1 MKKAPGGGH
10 RRPGV
15 LSSRAMRRSI
25 ALIALL
31 ALLTAGIPTGGRSAS
46 AMACCHG
53 GAVMACCLPASGCA
67 MKSCPPAQAAETLPG
82 LPPAALDDA
91 AAATAPELAADRIAP
106 VERIPLF
113 FAPAPPEQP
122 PRG

>member
-1 MKKAPGGGH
+1 MKKAPGGGS

-15 LSSRAMRRSI
+15 LSSRAMRHSI

-31 ALLTAGIPTGGRSAS
+31 ALLSAGIPAGGRGAS

-67 MKSCPPAQAAETLPG
+67 MKSCPPAPAAETLPG
-82 LPPAALDDA
+82 LPPATLCDAPA
-91 AAATAPELAADRIAP
+91 AAAPELAADRIAL
-106 VERIPLF
+106 VELMPRI
-113 FAPAPPEQP
+113 FATAPPEQP

>member
-1 MKKAPGGGH
+1 MKEGPGGGS

-15 LSSRAMRRSI
+15 LSSRAMRHSI

-31 ALLTAGIPTGGRSAS
+31 ALLSAGIPAGGRSAS

-53 GAVMACCLPASGCA
+53 GAVMACCVPASGCA
-67 MKSCPPAQAAETLPG
+67 MKSCPPAPAVEALPG
-82 LPPAALDDA
+82 LPPATLFDAPA
-91 AAATAPELAADRIAP
+91 AAAPELAADRLP
-106 VERIPLF
+106 SLERIPLI
-113 FAPAPPEQP
+113 FAAVPPDQP